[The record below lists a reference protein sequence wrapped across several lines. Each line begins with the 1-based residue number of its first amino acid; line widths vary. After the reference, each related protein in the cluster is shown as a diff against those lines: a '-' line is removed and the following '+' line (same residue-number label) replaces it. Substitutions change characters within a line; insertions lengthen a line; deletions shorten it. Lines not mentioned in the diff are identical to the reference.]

1 MHHVVTAMDQQ
12 QHKQFTRMFVTHQAR
27 IYGYVATLVPNR
39 ADAEEIFQETSMVLW
54 EKWEEFDADRDFVR
68 WACGIAHNVTRNFL
82 RKQHRSRAYFD
93 TEFVERV
100 ASARLDEHEYL
111 DARRQALA
119 ECVSQ
124 LPERQRSLLERCYS
138 GVETIRSVAEQL
150 GLTANSLYLK
160 LRRIRRIVFECVNR
174 ALTREDRA

>member
-1 MHHVVTAMDQQ
+1 MQ
-12 QHKQFTRMFVTHQAR
+12 QHKQFTRMFVAHQAR
-27 IYGYVATLVPNR
+27 VYGYVATLVPNR

-82 RKQHRSRAYFD
+82 RKQQHSRAYFD

-111 DARRQALA
+111 DARRRALA
-119 ECVSQ
+119 ECVAR
-124 LPERQRSLLERCYS
+124 LPDKQRSLLERCYS
-138 GVETIRSVAEQL
+138 GMETIRSVAEQL

-160 LRRIRRIVFECVNR
+160 LRRIRRIIFDCVNR
-174 ALTREDRA
+174 ALAKEDRG